1 MVARRHLHFACSL
14 VVLVGL
20 AAAPP
25 ARAQFSVGGKKAPP
39 VESNFA
45 GVRQSTPRYGLV
57 VQINHDVRPPGD
69 FELNL
74 VDEIYRNLWRESRR
88 GPVIRADAL
97 PLVVTLQ
104 AKIDRFGEGGR
115 RRMFRILEPE
125 LKTHKDLHVS
135 PTAIFISD
143 ETLGDGTRLRSVLTR
158 ALRFHFDERLREAIE
173 SMDRPIPDRP

>member
-1 MVARRHLHFACSL
+1 M
-14 VVLVGL
+14 
-20 AAAPP
+20 
-25 ARAQFSVGGKKAPP
+25 
-39 VESNFA
+39 
-45 GVRQSTPRYGLV
+45 
-57 VQINHDVRPPGD
+57 
-69 FELNL
+69 
-74 VDEIYRNLWRESRR
+74 
-88 GPVIRADAL
+88 IRADAL

-143 ETLGDGTRLRSVLTR
+143 ETLGDGERLRSVLTR